1 MNIIPYTGYFEELP
15 EMPIY
20 ITRDFTSAIFSPKKH
35 TVSTYRAQ
43 QRAAKK
49 RKRSV

>member
-1 MNIIPYTGYFEELP
+1 MYIPYNGFDELLELP
-15 EMPIY
+15 VKVVENPIY
-20 ITRDFTSAIFSPKKH
+20 SPRKH

-49 RKRSV
+49 RKRCRK